1 VAISLRHM
9 VIANETRRLRRW
21 SMRRVQEEG
30 WHAGRPPTY
39 TGGLSEDAI
48 EANLFE
54 GVAD

>member
-1 VAISLRHM
+1 M